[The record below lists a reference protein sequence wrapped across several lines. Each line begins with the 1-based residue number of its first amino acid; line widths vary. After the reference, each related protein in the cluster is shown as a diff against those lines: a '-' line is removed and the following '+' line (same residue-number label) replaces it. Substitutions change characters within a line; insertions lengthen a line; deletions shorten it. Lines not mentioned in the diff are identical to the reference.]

1 IIALAKDGRTQ
12 RFLLKGGILFTKGDR
27 LYVPKWGDL
36 RRAIMKECYNS
47 KWTGH
52 PRITKTLALVEG
64 TYYWPRMGDD
74 VKTFVRTCLICQ
86 QDKIEQK
93 KSGGFLEP
101 LPSPK
106 GPWESV
112 SMDFITCFPK
122 SKGGGSII
130 VVVDRFS
137 KYGTFIAAP
146 PDVTADDTAKLFFK
160 NVAVMEEP
168 VLRLPDIT
176 MPFEFYTDASEFDI
190 RGVLMQDGHPI
201 TFESQKLKETERKY
215 TVQGK
220 EMTAKLSPKQASWQ
234 DFLAKFDYQLEYKL
248 GKANVV
254 ADTLSRKAKTQRFLL
269 KGGILFT
276 KGDRLYVPKWGDLRR
291 AIMKECYNSKWTGH
305 PRITKTLALV
315 EGTYYWP
322 RMGDDVKTF
331 VRTCL
336 ICQQDKI
343 EQKKSGGFL
352 EPLPSPKGPWESVS
366 MDFITCFPKS
376 KGGGSIIVVVDRFSK
391 YGTFIAAPPDVTA
404 DDTAKLFFKNVTCQI
419 VRYGDEECR
428 AIRST
433 LSSGMTFLIVKQVGK
448 RKTYCGS
455 LWMRSRDIMRMS
467 QRGHRE
473 LRRLSGILWKTKEA
487 LGRPRSLWMRSRDI
501 MRMSQRGHRELRRL
515 SEILWKTNEALGR
528 PRRANLAS
536 LTNRR
541 RKTNKVRRDKRKSV
555 SRRCEIDF
563 AMQKHSKES
572 VSSEDYPEYNDL
584 EEAHYSYRVV
594 ELQWTR
600 IVNDML
606 LNGKLN
612 NYLAVCDVSFSMEG
626 TLMEVSMAFRV
637 LAFELSEEPWKGHL
651 ITFSVKGVGRVSFM
665 KSKSKVTGK
674 SDSPKNRW
682 IPMSESGEVIKESDK
697 APAVKEKLV
706 DVIEKSTVVKESNKA
721 SVVKDNDKL
730 PVVKESDKAPVV
742 VVVVIEKSVAVIEK
756 ENPKVTSK
764 VSTGKSLDVF
774 KYKRK
779 TELSKDNQKDK
790 ESDKVPVVA
799 AIVSEKSVVD
809 EKDNQK
815 VTSKVSKVS
824 YESDKATVV
833 AHVLKEKPSDVI
845 EKSTVVKE
853 SDKAHVVKESE
864 KVLVVKES
872 DKAPVVATVL
882 KEKLADV
889 FEKSTVVNEK
899 EKVAVDVTSKV
910 AKDKEKLAVDVTS
923 KVGKSKVAKDKA
935 LDVVS
940 KDKPKG
946 NPPSV
951 VGKGTAP
958 SIVGKEKDKPS
969 IVKGKVPTELSK
981 KKHKADIPKDK
992 PKPKDKHKVD
1002 SEVHVLRF
1010 KPKVKAKASVFEDV
1024 KRKRMLSKED
1034 RSKKKL
1040 GLKMIKGFSSFHN
1053 LSIDK
1058 IPSRLGRY
1066 ALSKFSSTTYRL
1078 TFETDGYVEVT
1089 PLNIHDILGIPVGGI
1104 SLFSL
1109 DVRPIE
1115 YEFVR
1120 SWVDQFYP
1128 KSLKEIRVGDIA
1140 SKVNSAQ
1147 QVDFLFKVNF
1157 LTLFTNTM
1165 GRVAAEEKVVSICPE
1180 RVFLEYLMRKASSG
1194 YPGDQKF
1201 VELQEKYVQ
1210 VFRDPISF
1218 DVDVNSID
1226 GGNDS
1231 DGDDD
1236 NDDGNGNNNEK
1247 LNDDNDDGNGNND
1260 EELNDEDTL
1269 GSNPSFS
1276 FSKIG
1281 LDDLQPSQEEIN
1293 AEKES
1298 VDPTQKGTIVELNP
1312 AEDCEIMG
1320 TPENYTQWLER
1331 NADLVGEI
1339 IDAITDEYL
1348 YGDLFGDNY
1357 MRMEVSNQG
1366 LPTPD
1371 RMPTRASNVSTSPGK
1386 RIVKPSSYF
1395 LFPYMN
1401 KKTKVVPKITRMEF
1415 SVGNSLFA
1423 MLGDKIQNLCLMVHC
1438 LLMMTN
1444 GEASQIK
1451 LRLSLKAMKMV
1462 WLFKALTCTTSMTIL
1477 DNSVVNYDTKYK
1489 EVCNLLKKLFVR
1501 HLKLYGHSRYGTDCG
1516 LSVESGLQC
1525 DMLRRLRFKFAT
1537 KILLHEINVH
1547 SKKMLELANEFDKV
1561 DSLERMAIII
1571 EAVKNRE
1578 ERDRI

>member
-1 IIALAKDGRTQ
+1 MVENGIRDEMSLSKDD
-12 RFLLKGGILFTKGDR
+12 LL
-27 LYVPKWGDL
+27 PKASSL
-36 RRAIMKECYNS
+36 R
-47 KWTGH
+47 
-52 PRITKTLALVEG
+52 
-64 TYYWPRMGDD
+64 
-74 VKTFVRTCLICQ
+74 
-86 QDKIEQK
+86 
-93 KSGGFLEP
+93 
-101 LPSPK
+101 
-106 GPWESV
+106 V
-112 SMDFITCFPK
+112 SDQNK
-122 SKGGGSII
+122 HQ
-130 VVVDRFS
+130 
-137 KYGTFIAAP
+137 
-146 PDVTADDTAKLFFK
+146 
-160 NVAVMEEP
+160 N
-168 VLRLPDIT
+168 
-176 MPFEFYTDASEFDI
+176 
-190 RGVLMQDGHPI
+190 
-201 TFESQKLKETERKY
+201 
-215 TVQGK
+215 
-220 EMTAKLSPKQASWQ
+220 KLS
-234 DFLAKFDYQLEYKL
+234 
-248 GKANVV
+248 G
-254 ADTLSRKAKTQRFLL
+254 
-269 KGGILFT
+269 
-276 KGDRLYVPKWGDLRR
+276 
-291 AIMKECYNSKWTGH
+291 
-305 PRITKTLALV
+305 
-315 EGTYYWP
+315 
-322 RMGDDVKTF
+322 
-331 VRTCL
+331 
-336 ICQQDKI
+336 
-343 EQKKSGGFL
+343 
-352 EPLPSPKGPWESVS
+352 
-366 MDFITCFPKS
+366 
-376 KGGGSIIVVVDRFSK
+376 
-391 YGTFIAAPPDVTA
+391 
-404 DDTAKLFFKNVTCQI
+404 
-419 VRYGDEECR
+419 
-428 AIRST
+428 
-433 LSSGMTFLIVKQVGK
+433 
-448 RKTYCGS
+448 
-455 LWMRSRDIMRMS
+455 
-467 QRGHRE
+467 
-473 LRRLSGILWKTKEA
+473 
-487 LGRPRSLWMRSRDI
+487 
-501 MRMSQRGHRELRRL
+501 
-515 SEILWKTNEALGR
+515 
-528 PRRANLAS
+528 
-536 LTNRR
+536 
-541 RKTNKVRRDKRKSV
+541 
-555 SRRCEIDF
+555 
-563 AMQKHSKES
+563 
-572 VSSEDYPEYNDL
+572 
-584 EEAHYSYRVV
+584 
-594 ELQWTR
+594 
-600 IVNDML
+600 
-606 LNGKLN
+606 
-612 NYLAVCDVSFSMEG
+612 
-626 TLMEVSMAFRV
+626 
-637 LAFELSEEPWKGHL
+637 
-651 ITFSVKGVGRVSFM
+651 VKGVGRVSFM

-682 IPMSESGEVIKESDK
+682 IPMSERLLNKPGDDIVFNPQPVCQYNPITGEVIKESDK
-697 APAVKEKLV
+697 APIVKEKLV
-706 DVIEKSTVVKESNKA
+706 DVIEKSIVVKESNKA

-730 PVVKESDKAPVV
+730 SVVKESDKAPVV
-742 VVVVIEKSVAVIEK
+742 AAVVIEKSVAVIEK

-764 VSTGKSLDVF
+764 VYKGKSLDVF

-790 ESDKVPVVA
+790 KSDKSPVVA

-815 VTSKVSKVS
+815 VTSK
-824 YESDKATVV
+824 
-833 AHVLKEKPSDVI
+833 
-845 EKSTVVKE
+845 STVVKE
-853 SDKAHVVKESE
+853 SDKAPVVKESD

-958 SIVGKEKDKPS
+958 SV
-969 IVKGKVPTELSK
+969 V
-981 KKHKADIPKDK
+981 ADIPKDK

-1002 SEVHVLRF
+1002 LEVHVLRF
-1010 KPKVKAKASVFEDV
+1010 KPKVKAKASIYEDV

-1078 TFETDGYVEVT
+1078 TFETGGYVEVT
-1089 PLNIHDILGIPVGGI
+1089 LLKIHDILGIPVGGI

-1109 DVRPIE
+1109 DVRPIGH
-1115 YEFVR
+1115 EFVR

-1140 SKVNSAQ
+1140 SKVISAQ

-1157 LTLFTNTM
+1157 LTLFTNTI
-1165 GRVAAEEKVVSICPE
+1165 GRVAGLKGQICLDVLLYLNSTKFDRFPVVHTRPAIREWTSTLMRKRHDLETKEYVIGCLDLHNEWTESELLETEGFTRVSSLETSEREALFKKAEEKVASICSE
-1180 RVFLEYLMRKASSG
+1180 RIFLEDLMRKASSG
-1194 YPGDQKF
+1194 YPSDQKF

-1226 GGNDS
+1226 GGNDGDEDD

-1236 NDDGNGNNNEK
+1236 NDDGNGNNDEE

-1281 LDDLQPSQEEIN
+1281 LDDSEKQPPQEEIN

-1298 VDPTQKGTIVELNP
+1298 VDPTQKRTIVELNP

-1331 NADLVGEI
+1331 NADLIGEI

-1357 MRMEVSNQG
+1357 MRI
-1366 LPTPD
+1366 
-1371 RMPTRASNVSTSPGK
+1371 PGK
-1386 RIVKPSSYF
+1386 RIVKRSSY
-1395 LFPYMN
+1395 LLSPYMN

-1423 MLGDKIQNLCLMVHC
+1423 MLGDKIQNLCLLVHC

-1451 LRLSLKAMKMV
+1451 LRLSLKAIKMV
-1462 WLFKALTCTTSMTIL
+1462 WLFKALTCLTSTTSMTIL

-1501 HLKLYGHSRYGTDCG
+1501 HLKLYGHSRHGT
-1516 LSVESGLQC
+1516 VGLQC

-1561 DSLERMAIII
+1561 DSLERMAIIV
-1571 EAVKNRE
+1571 EAVKNKE